1 MKKAYFEAEAE
12 LFRLNTEDVITTS
25 VTVDAAPGEDNDDT
39 GDGNDL

>member
-25 VTVDAAPGEDNDDT
+25 VTENAGAGEGNDGN
-39 GDGNDL
+39 GDGNEL

>member
-25 VTVDAAPGEDNDDT
+25 VTENAGAGE
-39 GDGNDL
+39 GDGNGDGPEL